1 MANGEFRRANENRL
15 GEPIIRSSLFIIRH
29 FGWVSG
35 QRAWAFCAL
44 AVMVASAARG
54 DQVVTGGVNYP
65 DAKIVNLD
73 QGKLQ
78 FRAADGRLH
87 SAWIDEVELMIVDR
101 SGVFEDFNQA
111 ERFLFEN
118 EPQKAIARYER
129 TLRLSQEY
137 WPDIIAARLTAAHD
151 RVGQLD
157 RAVPYWIRLLSG
169 RWSGMAAAAHLLPR
183 NVPARLDGRVARTVD
198 LLTNEIRKEA
208 TPPSQVSNLKS
219 EISKEAGDRRAM
231 LELLRFDILRRVSD
245 ARSNEQAR
253 DVAELSIAAP
263 ARSEGVYAIVLAA
276 MQIATGESATPSN
289 FAALD
294 RALRDC
300 PERSLPGFLL
310 LKGRLLL
317 RAAKSREDVIHAA
330 WCFMRVVIHLPG
342 DPLVPEALVEAA
354 GAVRRLERADQAAAL
369 LDECLTHARIGG
381 ETRKRAEEMLAEVR
395 RNPSAK
401 P

>member
-1 MANGEFRRANENRL
+1 ML
-15 GEPIIRSSLFIIRH
+15 
-29 FGWVSG
+29 
-35 QRAWAFCAL
+35 AFF
-44 AVMVASAARG
+44 VATLVATNARG

-87 SAWIDEVELMIVDR
+87 SAWIGEVELMIVDR

-118 EPQKAIARYER
+118 QPQKAIARYER

-137 WPDIIAARLTAAHD
+137 WPDVIAARLAAAHD

-157 RAVPYWIRLLSG
+157 RAVQYWIRLLSG
-169 RWSGMAAAAHLLPR
+169 RWSGMAAAAHLMPR
-183 NVPARLDGRVARTVD
+183 NIPAKHDGRVALTVD
-198 LLTNEIRKEA
+198 LLTNEIRKDIDE
-208 TPPSQVSNLKS
+208 
-219 EISKEAGDRRAM
+219 DRRAM
-231 LELLRFDILRRVSD
+231 LELLRFEILRRVGD
-245 ARSNEQAR
+245 ARSNELAR
-253 DVAELSIAAP
+253 GVAELSIAAP

-276 MQIATGESATPSN
+276 MQTAFIRTPSASAGSWPVAGAPGSDQ
-289 FAALD
+289 AALD
-294 RALRDC
+294 RAMRDC
-300 PERSLPGFLL
+300 PERSLPGFLI

-317 RAAKSREDVIHAA
+317 RTAKSREDVIHAA
-330 WCFMRVVIHLPG
+330 WCFMRVVIHLPD
-342 DPLVPEALVEAA
+342 DPLVPEALVAAA
-354 GAVRRLERADQAAAL
+354 GALRRLERADQAASL
-369 LDECLTHARIGG
+369 LNECLAHARIGD
-381 ETRKRAEEMLAEVR
+381 ETRKQAEAMLAEVR